1 MTFKILLVEDETDFR
16 DALCDLL
23 NLEGFSADGV
33 GSIASYTAWR
43 LTHSC
48 DVLIVDRMLPDGD
61 GLEIAR
67 RHRLAHTGPV
77 IFLTAKGQVQDR
89 IAAHELDAD
98 YYLIKPVP
106 TEELLAILRRLERRA
121 QGTQPKSWFLD
132 SVGWR
137 LYSANGKSVT
147 LSRREVGFLHCFVE
161 RAGLTVARSDV
172 IKALGED
179 PVHYD
184 LRRLEVFVRR
194 LRNRV
199 RETSGEDIPLTTV
212 YGKGYAFNGH
222 LRQC

>member
-16 DALCDLL
+16 DALRDLL

-33 GSIASYTAWR
+33 GSIASYMAWR
-43 LTHSC
+43 MTHSC
-48 DVLIVDRMLPDGD
+48 DVLIIDRMLPDGD

-67 RHRLAHTGPV
+67 RHRLIHASPV

-98 YYLIKPVP
+98 YYLIKPVS
-106 TEELLAILRRLERRA
+106 TDELLAILHRLERRT
-121 QGTQPKSWFLD
+121 QGTLPKSWLLD
-132 SVGWR
+132 GVGWR
-137 LYSANGKSVT
+137 LYSPNGKSVT
-147 LSRREVGFLHCFVE
+147 LSRRDVGFLHCFVE
-161 RAGLTVARSDV
+161 RAGNTVARSDV
-172 IKALGED
+172 IQALDED
-179 PVHYD
+179 PAHYD

-199 RETSGEDIPLTTV
+199 REASGEDMPLTTV

>member
-16 DALCDLL
+16 DALRDLL

-33 GSIASYTAWR
+33 GSIASYMAWR

-48 DVLIVDRMLPDGD
+48 DVLIIDRLLPDGD
-61 GLEIAR
+61 GLDIVR
-67 RHRLAHTGPV
+67 RHRVDHAGPV

-98 YYLIKPVP
+98 YYLVKPVS
-106 TEELLAILRRLERRA
+106 TDELLAILHSLERRA
-121 QGTQPKSWFLD
+121 HGTQPKYWLLD

-137 LYSANGKSVT
+137 LYSANGKSAT

-161 RAGLTVARSDV
+161 RAGLTVARSEV

-179 PVHYD
+179 PAHYD

-199 RETSGEDIPLTTV
+199 REASGEDIPLTTV